1 MRRTPLR
8 RLLVLLIVA
17 AFAAPMSAAVKTE
30 EKTLLKFSGMLGR
43 VVGLFGGKAAKDGI
57 VSTVAVSG
65 QRKARLNDTNG
76 QIIDLTEEK
85 VYDLDIKRKTYT
97 VTTFDEMRRRLKE
110 AQAKAQE
117 QAQKVDPA
125 EKKKAEEAA
134 QDVDVDF
141 DVKDTGQRKSVN
153 GFEARQVIATVTVR
167 EKGKTLEDSG
177 GLVLTS
183 DMWLT
188 PTIQTLTEI
197 SDFDR
202 RYWEKIAGPMVGDFE
217 QMAAALAMYPF
228 LKNALARL
236 EQEKVKTDGTAVMT
250 TVMVDAVKSKEE
262 MAKPQSSSETA
273 PTSLG
278 GLLGGFGRRGGSKPA
293 TENPARTSFMTST
306 HEVLRVSTDVTDA
319 DVAIPAGFKE
329 KK

>member
-1 MRRTPLR
+1 MNRTIRCLFVA
-8 RLLVLLIVA
+8 LILVALMV
-17 AFAAPMSAAVKTE
+17 PVSAAVKTE
-30 EKTLLKFSGMLGR
+30 EKTQLKFSGMLGR
-43 VVGLFGGKAAKDGI
+43 VVGLFGGKAAKDGV
-57 VSTVAVSG
+57 VSTVAVTG

-76 QIIDLTEEK
+76 QIIDLSEEK
-85 VYDLDIKRKTYT
+85 VYDLDLKRKTYT
-97 VTTFDEMRRRLKE
+97 VTTFDELRRRLKE

-117 QAQKVDPA
+117 QAQKADPE
-125 EKKKAEEAA
+125 EKKKAEQAA

-141 DVKDTGQRKSVN
+141 DVKETGQRKSVN
-153 GFEARQVIATVTVR
+153 GFDARQVVATVTVR

-188 PTIQTLTEI
+188 PTIQTLQEI
-197 SDFDR
+197 TDFDR

-236 EQEKVKTDGTAVMT
+236 EQEKGKTDGTAVMT
-250 TVMVDAVKSKEE
+250 TVSVDAVKSKEE
-262 MAKPQSSSETA
+262 MAKPESSESA

-278 GLLGGFGRRGGSKPA
+278 GLLGGLGRRGGSKPA
-293 TENPARTSFMTST
+293 TENPARSTFMTST
-306 HEVLRVSTDVTDA
+306 HEVLRVSTDVADA

-329 KK
+329 RK

>member
-1 MRRTPLR
+1 MRRTTLR
-8 RLLVLLIVA
+8 RLLILLIVA
-17 AFAAPMSAAVKTE
+17 AFAVPMSAAVKTE

-76 QIIDLTEEK
+76 QIIDLAEEK

-97 VTTFDEMRRRLKE
+97 VTTFDEVRRRLKE

-117 QAQKVDPA
+117 QAQKVDPE

-134 QDVDVDF
+134 QEVDVDF

-188 PTIQTLTEI
+188 PTVQTLSEI

-217 QMAAALAMYPF
+217 QMAAALTMYPF

-236 EQEKVKTDGTAVMT
+236 EQEKGKTDGTAVMT
-250 TVMVDAVKSKEE
+250 TVTVDAVKSKEE
-262 MAKPQSSSETA
+262 MAKPQSSEPA

-278 GLLGGFGRRGGSKPA
+278 GLLGGFGRRGESKPA
-293 TENPARTSFMTST
+293 TENPARSTFMTST

>member
-1 MRRTPLR
+1 MNRTILR
-8 RLLVLLIVA
+8 RLFVLLITV
-17 AFAAPMSAAVKTE
+17 AFAVPISAAVKTE
-30 EKTLLKFSGMLGR
+30 EKTLVKFSGMLGR
-43 VVGLFGGKAAKDGI
+43 VVGVFGGKTAKDGV
-57 VSTVAVSG
+57 VSTVAVNG

-76 QIIDLTEEK
+76 QIIDLAEEK
-85 VYDLDIKRKTYT
+85 VYDLDLKRKTYT
-97 VTTFDEMRRRLKE
+97 VTTFDELRRRLKE

-117 QAQKVDPA
+117 QAQKVDPE
-125 EKKKAEEAA
+125 EKKKAEDAA

-153 GFEARQVIATVTVR
+153 GFEAHQVIATVTVR

-188 PTIQTLTEI
+188 PPIQTLKEI
-197 SDFDR
+197 TDFDR
-202 RYWEKIAGPMVGDFE
+202 RYWEKIAGPTVGDPE
-217 QMAAALAMYPF
+217 QMAAAMAMYPF

-236 EQEKVKTDGTAVMT
+236 EQEKGKADGTAVMT
-250 TVMVDAVKSKEE
+250 TVTVDAVKSKEE
-262 MAKPQSSSETA
+262 MAKPQTSESA

-278 GLLGGFGRRGGSKPA
+278 GLLGGLGRRGESKPA
-293 TENPARTSFMTST
+293 TENPARSTFMTST

-329 KK
+329 RK

>member
-1 MRRTPLR
+1 MK
-8 RLLVLLIVA
+8 A
-17 AFAAPMSAAVKTE
+17 E

-43 VVGLFGGKAAKDGI
+43 IVGLFGGKAAKDGL
-57 VSTVAVSG
+57 VSTVAVNG

-76 QIIDLTEEK
+76 QIIDLAEEK
-85 VYDLDIKRKTYT
+85 VYDLDIKKKTYT
-97 VTTFDEMRRRLKE
+97 VTTFDELRRRLKE

-117 QAQKVDPA
+117 QAQKADPE
-125 EKKKAEEAA
+125 EKKKAEEATKEI
-134 QDVDVDF
+134 DVDF

-153 GFEARQVIATVTVR
+153 GFEARQVVATVTVR
-167 EKGKTLEDSG
+167 EKGKTLEESG

-188 PTIQTLTEI
+188 PTIQTLKEI

-202 RYWEKIAGPMVGDFE
+202 RYWEKIAGPMVGDVE
-217 QMAAALAMYPF
+217 QMAAAMAIYPF

-250 TVMVDAVKSKEE
+250 TVTVDAVKSKEE
-262 MAKPQSSSETA
+262 MTRSRKRRKVRQPVSAACLAALAGGDRSRGKP
-273 PTSLG
+273 
-278 GLLGGFGRRGGSKPA
+278 
-293 TENPARTSFMTST
+293 TENQARSTFMTST

-319 DVAIPAGFKE
+319 DIAIPAGFKE
-329 KK
+329 RK

>member
-1 MRRTPLR
+1 MRRTTLR
-8 RLLVLLIVA
+8 RLLILLIVA
-17 AFAAPMSAAVKTE
+17 AFAVPMSAAVKTE

-76 QIIDLTEEK
+76 QIIDLAEEK

-97 VTTFDEMRRRLKE
+97 VTTFDEVRRRLKE

-117 QAQKVDPA
+117 QAQKVDPE

-134 QDVDVDF
+134 QEVDVDF

-153 GFEARQVIATVTVR
+153 GFEARQVIAIVTVR

-188 PTIQTLTEI
+188 PTIQTLSEI
-197 SDFDR
+197 SEFDR

-217 QMAAALAMYPF
+217 QMAAALAIYPF

-236 EQEKVKTDGTAVMT
+236 EQEKGKTDGTAVMT
-250 TVMVDAVKSKEE
+250 TVTVDAVKSKEE
-262 MAKPQSSSETA
+262 MAKPQSSEPA

-278 GLLGGFGRRGGSKPA
+278 GLLGGFGRRGESKPA
-293 TENPARTSFMTST
+293 TENPARSTFMTSI

-329 KK
+329 RK

>member
-1 MRRTPLR
+1 MRRTTLYR
-8 RLLVLLIVA
+8 MLILLIVA
-17 AFAAPMSAAVKTE
+17 AFAVPMSAAVKTE
-30 EKTLLKFSGMLGR
+30 EKTLLRFSGMLGR

-76 QIIDLTEEK
+76 QIIDLAEEK

-97 VTTFDEMRRRLKE
+97 VTTFDEVRRRLKE

-117 QAQKVDPA
+117 QAQKVDPE

-134 QDVDVDF
+134 QEVDVDF

-167 EKGKTLEDSG
+167 EKGKTLENSG

-188 PTIQTLTEI
+188 PTIQTLSEI

-236 EQEKVKTDGTAVMT
+236 EQEKGKTDGTAVMT
-250 TVMVDAVKSKEE
+250 TVTVDAVKSKEE
-262 MAKPQSSSETA
+262 MAKPQSSEPA

-278 GLLGGFGRRGGSKPA
+278 GLLGGFGRRGESKPA
-293 TENPARTSFMTST
+293 TDNPARSTFMTSI

-319 DVAIPAGFKE
+319 DVAIPAGLKE

>member
-1 MRRTPLR
+1 MTRRFLP
-8 RLLVLLIVA
+8 RLFVLLIVLA
-17 AFAAPMSAAVKTE
+17 VAVPMSAAVKTE

-43 VVGLFGGKAAKDGI
+43 VVGLFGGKAAKDGL
-57 VSTVAVSG
+57 VSTVAVNG

-76 QIIDLTEEK
+76 QIIDLAEEK
-85 VYDLDIKRKTYT
+85 VYDLDIKRKAYT
-97 VTTFDEMRRRLKE
+97 VTTFEELRRRLKE

-117 QAQKVDPA
+117 QAQKADPE
-125 EKKKAEEAA
+125 EKKKAEDAA
-134 QDVDVDF
+134 QDVEVDF

-188 PTIQTLTEI
+188 PTIQTLKEI
-197 SDFDR
+197 TDFDR
-202 RYWEKIAGPMVGDFE
+202 RYWEKIAGPMVGDVE
-217 QMAAALAMYPF
+217 QMAAAMAVYPL

-250 TVMVDAVKSKEE
+250 TVTVDAVKSKEE
-262 MAKPQSSSETA
+262 MAKKPETSESA
-273 PTSLG
+273 PTSIG
-278 GLLGGFGRRGGSKPA
+278 GLLGGLGRRGSKPA
-293 TENPARTSFMTST
+293 AAENPARATFMTST
-306 HEVLRVSTDVTDA
+306 HEVLRVSTDVTDT

-329 KK
+329 RK

>member
-1 MRRTPLR
+1 MRRTTFR
-8 RLLVLLIVA
+8 RLLILLIVA
-17 AFAAPMSAAVKTE
+17 AFAVPMSAAVKTE
-30 EKTLLKFSGMLGR
+30 EKTMLKFSGMLGR

-76 QIIDLTEEK
+76 QIIDLAEEK
-85 VYDLDIKRKTYT
+85 FYDLDIKRKTYT
-97 VTTFDEMRRRLKE
+97 VTTFDEVRRRLKE

-117 QAQKVDPA
+117 QAQKVDPE

-134 QDVDVDF
+134 QEVDVDF

-188 PTIQTLTEI
+188 PTIQTLSEI

-202 RYWEKIAGPMVGDFE
+202 RYWEKIAGPMVGDVE
-217 QMAAALAMYPF
+217 QMAAALAIYPF

-236 EQEKVKTDGTAVMT
+236 EQEKGKTDGTAVMT
-250 TVMVDAVKSKEE
+250 TVTVDAVKSKEE
-262 MAKPQSSSETA
+262 MAKPQSSEPP

-278 GLLGGFGRRGGSKPA
+278 GLLGGFGRRGESKPA
-293 TENPARTSFMTST
+293 AENPARSTFMTSI

-329 KK
+329 RK

>member
-1 MRRTPLR
+1 MRRTSLR
-8 RLLVLLIVA
+8 RLLSLLIVA

-76 QIIDLTEEK
+76 QIIDLAEEK

-97 VTTFDEMRRRLKE
+97 VTTFDEVRRRLKE

-117 QAQKVDPA
+117 QAQKVDPE

-134 QDVDVDF
+134 QEVDVDF

-167 EKGKTLEDSG
+167 EKGKTLENSG

-188 PTIQTLTEI
+188 PTIQTLSEI

-236 EQEKVKTDGTAVMT
+236 EQEKGKTDGTAVMT
-250 TVMVDAVKSKEE
+250 TVTVDAVKSKED
-262 MAKPQSSSETA
+262 MAKPQSSEPA

-278 GLLGGFGRRGGSKPA
+278 GLLGGFGRRGESKPA
-293 TENPARTSFMTST
+293 TDNPARSTFMTSI

-329 KK
+329 RK

>member
-1 MRRTPLR
+1 MRRTTLR
-8 RLLVLLIVA
+8 RLLILLIVA
-17 AFAAPMSAAVKTE
+17 AFAVPISAAVKTE

-76 QIIDLTEEK
+76 QIIDLAEEK

-97 VTTFDEMRRRLKE
+97 VTTFDEVRRRLKE

-117 QAQKVDPA
+117 QAQKVDPE

-134 QDVDVDF
+134 QEVDVDF

-188 PTIQTLTEI
+188 PTIQTLSEI
-197 SDFDR
+197 SEFDR

-217 QMAAALAMYPF
+217 QMAAALAIYPF

-236 EQEKVKTDGTAVMT
+236 EQEKGKTDGTAVMT
-250 TVMVDAVKSKEE
+250 TVTVDAVKSKEE
-262 MAKPQSSSETA
+262 MAKPQSSEPA

-278 GLLGGFGRRGGSKPA
+278 GLLGGLGRRGESKPA
-293 TENPARTSFMTST
+293 TENPARTTFMTSI

-329 KK
+329 RK

>member
-1 MRRTPLR
+1 MKYMLR
-8 RLLVLLIVA
+8 RSIILLIVL
-17 AFAAPMSAAVKTE
+17 AFAVPMSAAVKTE
-30 EKTLLKFSGMLGR
+30 EKSVFKFSGMLGR
-43 VVGLFGGKAAKDGI
+43 VVGLFGGKAAKEGL

-65 QRKARLNDTNG
+65 QRKARLNETNG

-85 VYDLDIKRKTYT
+85 IYDLDVRRKTYT
-97 VTTFDEMRRRLKE
+97 VTTFEEMRRRLKE

-117 QAQKVDPA
+117 QAQKADPDA
-125 EKKKAEEAA
+125 KRQAEEAGK
-134 QDVDVDF
+134 DVEVDF
-141 DVKDTGQRKSVN
+141 DIKETDQRKSVN
-153 GFEARQVIATVTVR
+153 GFDARQVVATVTVR
-167 EKGKTLEDSG
+167 EKGKSLEESG

-188 PTIQTLTEI
+188 PTIQTLKEI

-202 RYWEKIAGPMVGDFE
+202 RYWEKIAGPMVGDVQ
-217 QMAAALAMYPF
+217 QMAAAMAMYPF
-228 LKNALARL
+228 LKDALARL

-250 TVMVDAVKSKEE
+250 TVTVDAVKSKEQ
-262 MAKPQSSSETA
+262 MSQKPEESESA

-278 GLLGGFGRRGGSKPA
+278 GLLGGLGRRGRKPA
-293 TENPARTSFMTST
+293 EQEQNPARSTFMTST

-329 KK
+329 KN

>member
-1 MRRTPLR
+1 MRRTTLR
-8 RLLVLLIVA
+8 RLLILLIVA
-17 AFAAPMSAAVKTE
+17 AFAVPMSAAVKTE

-76 QIIDLTEEK
+76 QIIDLAEEK

-97 VTTFDEMRRRLKE
+97 VTTFDEVRRRLKE

-117 QAQKVDPA
+117 QAQKVDPE
-125 EKKKAEEAA
+125 EKKKAEEAS
-134 QDVDVDF
+134 QEVDVDF

-188 PTIQTLTEI
+188 PTIQTLSEI

-217 QMAAALAMYPF
+217 QMDAALAMYPF

-236 EQEKVKTDGTAVMT
+236 EQEKGKADGTAVMT
-250 TVMVDAVKSKEE
+250 TVTVDAVKSKEE
-262 MAKPQSSSETA
+262 MAKPQSSEPA

-278 GLLGGFGRRGGSKPA
+278 GLLGGFGRRGESKPA
-293 TENPARTSFMTST
+293 TENPGRSTFMTSI

-329 KK
+329 RK

>member
-1 MRRTPLR
+1 MRRTTLR
-8 RLLVLLIVA
+8 RLLILLIVA
-17 AFAAPMSAAVKTE
+17 AFAVPMSAAVKTE

-76 QIIDLTEEK
+76 QIIDLAEEK

-97 VTTFDEMRRRLKE
+97 VTTFDEVRRRLKE

-117 QAQKVDPA
+117 QAQKVDPE

-134 QDVDVDF
+134 QEVDVDF

-153 GFEARQVIATVTVR
+153 GFEARQVIAIVTVR

-188 PTIQTLTEI
+188 PTIQTLSEI
-197 SDFDR
+197 SEFDR

-217 QMAAALAMYPF
+217 QMAAALAIYPF

-236 EQEKVKTDGTAVMT
+236 EQEKGKTDGTAVMT
-250 TVMVDAVKSKEE
+250 TVTVDAVKSKEE
-262 MAKPQSSSETA
+262 MAKPQSSEPA

-278 GLLGGFGRRGGSKPA
+278 GLLGGFGRRGESKPA
-293 TENPARTSFMTST
+293 TENPARSTFMTSI
-306 HEVLRVSTDVTDA
+306 HEVLRVSTDVADA

-329 KK
+329 RK